1 MIDLKIGD
9 VDLAEYIWK
18 DEHVN
23 DLAAIMIDRAVVA
36 LDSEA
41 KFHHGGPGRTS
52 GIFWGFYV
60 TKNGSPSPRNRT
72 NFSIDE
78 DERWEIAMSYRGP
91 YITALSFHGVH
102 RPEDHPGL
110 ITMVA
115 DKITSPS
122 LVAMTKKL
130 AQELR
135 LIYLDAHE
143 LRALEIPWEELQG
156 DAANRLDYSEMPNA
170 FNLLFYEY

>member
-1 MIDLKIGD
+1 MIDLKIRD
-9 VDLAEYIWK
+9 IDLSEYIWN
-18 DEHVN
+18 DENIN
-23 DLAAIMIDRAVVA
+23 DSAAIMIDRAVVA
-36 LDSEA
+36 LDPKA
-41 KFHHGGPGRTS
+41 NFHHGGPGRTS

-60 TKNGSPSPRNRT
+60 TKKGAPTPRDRS

-91 YITALSFHGVH
+91 YITALSHHGVH
-102 RPEDHPGL
+102 RPEDRPDL
-110 ITMVA
+110 ITLVM
-115 DKITSPS
+115 DKTTSPS

-143 LRALEIPWEELQG
+143 LMALEIPWHELQG
-156 DAANRLDYSEMPNA
+156 DAADRLDYSEMPNA